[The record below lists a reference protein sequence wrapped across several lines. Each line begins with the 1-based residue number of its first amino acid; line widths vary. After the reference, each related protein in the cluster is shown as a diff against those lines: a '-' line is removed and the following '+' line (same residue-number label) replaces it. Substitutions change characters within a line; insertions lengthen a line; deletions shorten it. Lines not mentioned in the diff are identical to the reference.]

1 MGRSFLGATWDRGAR
16 GSSCGAHQDR
26 GGGSLCLFWGRPR
39 WGDSPRRGAA
49 SAASCEEVGPGS
61 AAGCG
66 LSLLVR
72 ASRPSW
78 DRGRGLGQLGPGTGV
93 PRGAPHGCAKRWGL
107 PSVVVSGC
115 GVSGYLSV
123 IVRPWSKLGL
133 LSHHVICLSVKSFSE
148 HSCF

>member
-107 PSVVVSGC
+107 PSVS
-115 GVSGYLSV
+115 LSV
-123 IVRPWSKLGL
+123 VVVFLGISL
-133 LSHHVICLSVKSFSE
+133 LL
-148 HSCF
+148 